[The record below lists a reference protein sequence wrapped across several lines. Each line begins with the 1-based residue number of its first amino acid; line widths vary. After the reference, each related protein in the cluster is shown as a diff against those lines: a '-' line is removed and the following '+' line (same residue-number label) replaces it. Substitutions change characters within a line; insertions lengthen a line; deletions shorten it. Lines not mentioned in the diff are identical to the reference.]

1 MVSFIMEYITS
12 ATPESHSDIHFKTM
26 NILISLSMDV
36 RTNYLREI
44 ATNILT
50 KLLGQDNDNEARL
63 LREHLLG
70 AGNTL
75 LDMCLNLP
83 HLSRYTKNIKLIYL
97 KRDSASGCQLLI

>member
-12 ATPESHSDIHFKTM
+12 ATTPESQSDIHSKIM
-26 NILISLSMDV
+26 NIFISLSMSA

-50 KLLGQDNDNEARL
+50 KLLGQDNEARF
-63 LREHLLG
+63 LREHLLR

-83 HLSRYTKNIKLIYL
+83 HLSRYIKNIKLIYL